1 MRSTFFAH
9 STCATSAKICTGT
22 SWPGESVTQPH
33 DRSRVPSYGAAVS
46 CEAIFETCV
55 RASLR
60 FVFCVA
66 AGVDTLLVA
75 DLEFAS
81 VDVIQLCVAVEEH
94 YGRKLGFQDLLM
106 HDGSYVQDLA
116 LGEMVRFIAKQVSG
130 V

>member
-1 MRSTFFAH
+1 MTIEEEPIAH
-9 STCATSAKICTGT
+9 LLIEIVDDLIQDWGLDLAE
-22 SWPGESVTQPH
+22 PV
-33 DRSRVPSYGAAVS
+33 
-46 CEAIFETCV
+46 
-55 RASLR
+55 
-60 FVFCVA
+60 
-66 AGVDTLLVA
+66 GVDTLLVA

>member
-1 MRSTFFAH
+1 MTIEEEPIAH
-9 STCATSAKICTGT
+9 LLIEIVDDLIQDWGLDLDE
-22 SWPGESVTQPH
+22 PV
-33 DRSRVPSYGAAVS
+33 
-46 CEAIFETCV
+46 
-55 RASLR
+55 
-60 FVFCVA
+60 
-66 AGVDTLLVA
+66 GVDTLLVA

-116 LGEMVRFIAKQVSG
+116 LGEMVRFVGKQVSG

>member
-1 MRSTFFAH
+1 MTIEEEPIAH
-9 STCATSAKICTGT
+9 LLIEIVDDLIQDWGLDLDE
-22 SWPGESVTQPH
+22 PV
-33 DRSRVPSYGAAVS
+33 
-46 CEAIFETCV
+46 
-55 RASLR
+55 
-60 FVFCVA
+60 
-66 AGVDTLLVA
+66 GVDTLLVA

-116 LGEMVRFIAKQVSG
+116 LGEMVRFVAKQVSG

>member
-1 MRSTFFAH
+1 MTIEEEPIAH
-9 STCATSAKICTGT
+9 LLIEIVDDLIQDWGLDLDE
-22 SWPGESVTQPH
+22 PV
-33 DRSRVPSYGAAVS
+33 
-46 CEAIFETCV
+46 
-55 RASLR
+55 
-60 FVFCVA
+60 
-66 AGVDTLLVA
+66 GVDTLLVA